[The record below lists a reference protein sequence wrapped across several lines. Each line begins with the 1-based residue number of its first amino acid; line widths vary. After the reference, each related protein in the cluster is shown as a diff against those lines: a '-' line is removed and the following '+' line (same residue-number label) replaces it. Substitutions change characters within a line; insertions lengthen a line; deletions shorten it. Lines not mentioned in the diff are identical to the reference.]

1 MLAGMRRAGPAA
13 ILVAMAVAPA
23 AQAGPAPLTA
33 TNIRIANHAGTIRVV
48 VDFTGGRVQ
57 PGEVVATDPN
67 PFPDG
72 FVRLPLTRPGVKTT
86 AAPVREHGVFARIA
100 QGSGR
105 ITIRLSGADRRFK
118 YVGYFALRSPDRL
131 VLDLHKSRPASE
143 AAEITRGRG
152 GCLTL
157 GDHAAGR
164 RRVSASGRERDLFEH
179 SFAVVLRRRD
189 GRIHKL
195 RGITAF
201 DRRWSTSFRYR
212 QIARQTGTLEAVST
226 SAKDGTLDCL
236 VQTRVRMGG

>member
-1 MLAGMRRAGPAA
+1 MRRVVPGA
-13 ILVAMAVAPA
+13 ILVAIAVVPA

-33 TNIRIANHAGTIRVV
+33 TQIRIANHPGVIRVV

-57 PGEVVATDPN
+57 AGEVVATDPN
-67 PFPDG
+67 PFRDG

-86 AAPVREHGVFARIA
+86 AAPVTAHGVVARIA

-118 YVGYFALRSPDRL
+118 YVGYFALHGPERL
-131 VLDLHKSRPASE
+131 VLDLYKSRPPSAT
-143 AAEITRGRG
+143 AEITRGRG

-157 GDHAAGR
+157 GDDQVER
-164 RRVSASGRERDLFEH
+164 RRVTASGRERDLFEH
-179 SFAVVLRRRD
+179 SLAVVLRRRD

-201 DRRWSTSFRYR
+201 DRRWSTSFRYP
-212 QIARQTGTLEAVST
+212 QVARQTGTLEAVAT

>member
-1 MLAGMRRAGPAA
+1 MGRFAGAA
-13 ILVAMAVAPA
+13 ILVAMAVTPA
-23 AQAGPAPLTA
+23 AEAGPAPLTA
-33 TNIRIANHAGTIRVV
+33 TQIRIANHPGVIRVV

-57 PGEVVATDPN
+57 AGEVVASDPN
-67 PFPDG
+67 PFRDG
-72 FVRLPLTRPGVKTT
+72 FVRLPLTRPGVRTT
-86 AAPVREHGVFARIA
+86 AAPVSAHGVIARIA
-100 QGSGR
+100 QGTGR

-118 YVGYFALRSPDRL
+118 YVGYFALHAPERL
-131 VLDLHKSRPASE
+131 VLDLYKSRPPSE

-157 GDHAAGR
+157 GEHAVGR
-164 RRVSASGRERDLFEH
+164 RRLTASGRERDLFEH

-201 DRRWSTSFRYR
+201 DRRWSTTFRFP
-212 QIARQTGTLEAVST
+212 QIARQTGTLEAVAT

-236 VQTRVRMGG
+236 VHTRVRMGG

>member
-1 MLAGMRRAGPAA
+1 MGRFAGAA
-13 ILVAMAVAPA
+13 ILVAMAVTPA
-23 AQAGPAPLTA
+23 AEAGPAPLTA
-33 TNIRIANHAGTIRVV
+33 TQIRIANHPGVIRVV

-57 PGEVVATDPN
+57 AGEVVASDPN
-67 PFPDG
+67 PFRDG
-72 FVRLPLTRPGVKTT
+72 FVRLPLTRPGVRTT
-86 AAPVREHGVFARIA
+86 AAPVSAHGVIARIA
-100 QGSGR
+100 QGTGR

-118 YVGYFALRSPDRL
+118 YVGYFALHAPERL
-131 VLDLHKSRPASE
+131 VLDLYKSRPPSE

-157 GDHAAGR
+157 GEHAVGR
-164 RRVSASGRERDLFEH
+164 RRLTASGRERDLFEH

-201 DRRWSTSFRYR
+201 DRRWSTTFRFP
-212 QIARQTGTLEAVST
+212 QITRQTGTLEAVAT

-236 VQTRVRMGG
+236 VHTRVRMGG